1 MDEDGNGLVRLPW
14 LMIQSEKV
22 LCRLFVW
29 RKLLVI

>member
-22 LCRLFVW
+22 LCRITTF
-29 RKLLVI
+29 LLV